1 MAHDFGSLGSP
12 VSFAVNPTVK
22 GKYSLY
28 SLFSTA
34 QHSEHLELHPSS
46 ADSVAMDPRSLRFLC
61 PSLTLLLV
69 AVLFFFPVD
78 HKRLIDP
85 WRDSRHP
92 PSVVQ
97 ESSLH
102 KSAPTNY
109 PTKITTTASKHPQSP
124 SPGKSSKRKPL
135 KIAIIESMGWHDE
148 VYAALVHAFGSQI
161 NVHLSLFF
169 ENPRWG
175 MPDLLKTFQLT
186 TSLPEYVYHKIDA
199 LDVAEPDIIVS
210 TTCEYDIK
218 NLNKRLDVLFARK
231 KTYLS
236 CTAHYANEW
245 DHRHEWLEP
254 SLTKW
259 MEAGLMTILTLS
271 PHVQKGFH
279 EPSWGLS
286 GWDSLIQNS
295 RVTHIGQESK
305 EPIADSKNIQW
316 PPIELFVPV
325 FPVSDTKKEHA
336 ESEKGQKTKKEEVA
350 FAIQGGVNAA
360 RNYTRIISYLD
371 DLVHSNS
378 TSHVQNN
385 VSLHIIGSGSE
396 ESKPTVPDSISDHIF
411 FDQGLDYIDYY
422 AYLSRKS
429 ALIPAFG
436 EEEFLTVK
444 SSSSVP
450 ASLIAGV
457 PLVATRD
464 ILRSYSYLTA
474 EDVYLQED
482 HETEL
487 DVIERIVKGS
497 SEERRRKL
505 KSAGAR
511 RDRLIENNVRT
522 VEGWVEEAKGKID
535 R

>member
-1 MAHDFGSLGSP
+1 MH
-12 VSFAVNPTVK
+12 
-22 GKYSLY
+22 
-28 SLFSTA
+28 
-34 QHSEHLELHPSS
+34 
-46 ADSVAMDPRSLRFLC
+46 C
-61 PSLTLLLV
+61 P
-69 AVLFFFPVD
+69 F
-78 HKRLIDP
+78 
-85 WRDSRHP
+85 
-92 PSVVQ
+92 VVQ
-97 ESSLH
+97 DSALH
-102 KSAPTNY
+102 NLTSTKCPTEV
-109 PTKITTTASKHPQSP
+109 TTSTLKNPPPPPQ
-124 SPGKSSKRKPL
+124 GKSPKREPL

-148 VYAALVHAFGSQI
+148 VYAALVHAFGSQP

-175 MPDLLKTFQLT
+175 MPELLKTFQLV
-186 TSLPEYVYHKIDA
+186 TSLPDYVYHNIDA

-218 NLNKRLDVLFARK
+218 NLNKRLDVLFERK
-231 KTYLS
+231 KTYLF

-245 DHRHEWLEP
+245 DHKHEWLEP

-259 MEAGLMTILTLS
+259 MEAGLMSILTLS

-286 GWDSLIQNS
+286 GWDSLIQQSGATQIEQKSEEPKDDS
-295 RVTHIGQESK
+295 R
-305 EPIADSKNIQW
+305 NIQW

-325 FPVSDTKKEHA
+325 FPVSDTKKEQA
-336 ESEKGQKTKKEEVA
+336 ESGKGQQTKKEEVA
-350 FAIQGGVNAA
+350 FAIQGGLNAG

-378 TSHVQNN
+378 TSRAQND

-396 ESKPTVPDSISDHIF
+396 ESKPTLPDSISDHIF
-411 FDQGLDYIDYY
+411 FDQDLEYIDYY
-422 AYLSRKS
+422 TYLSRKS

-436 EEEFLTVK
+436 EEEYLTVK

-474 EDVYLQED
+474 EDVYVQED

-487 DVIERIVKGS
+487 DVIERVVKGP

-505 KSAGAR
+505 NSAGAR